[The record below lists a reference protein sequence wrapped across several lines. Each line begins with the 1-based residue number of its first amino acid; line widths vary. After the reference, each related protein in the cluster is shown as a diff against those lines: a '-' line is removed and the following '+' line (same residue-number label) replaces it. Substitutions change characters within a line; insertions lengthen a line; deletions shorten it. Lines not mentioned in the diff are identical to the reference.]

1 MYVPVNP
8 CIVRLGLYRQDALL
22 CHRSDVHHS
31 VGTQCR
37 VGGWLSVHVED
48 PPRWTLQVKLNTLLH
63 KQNKTKH
70 HHQQDIRHV
79 GRLHPHTRALRHT
92 YIRTDNKN
100 TVFIC
105 FPSHEDVQ
113 LGSLVSVG
121 CQKGEVGFSGMGTLH
136 RGLLSLPVLLPI
148 PKSHWSTREKV
159 LKCCVM
165 NPEWLVAA
173 EISLCCCF
181 ILSS

>member
-70 HHQQDIRHV
+70 HHQQDIRHA

-121 CQKGEVGFSGMGTLH
+121 VSEGRSGLFRDGDTSSWTAFSSGLITYSEITLEYQGEGAE
-136 RGLLSLPVLLPI
+136 VLCDEP
-148 PKSHWSTREKV
+148 R
-159 LKCCVM
+159 
-165 NPEWLVAA
+165 VAGG
-173 EISLCCCF
+173 C
-181 ILSS
+181 

>member
-70 HHQQDIRHV
+70 HHQQDIRHA
-79 GRLHPHTRALRHT
+79 GHLHPHTRALRHT

-121 CQKGEVGFSGMGTLH
+121 VSEGRSGLFRDGDTSSWTAFSSGLITYSEITLEYQGEGAE
-136 RGLLSLPVLLPI
+136 VLCDEP
-148 PKSHWSTREKV
+148 R
-159 LKCCVM
+159 
-165 NPEWLVAA
+165 VAGG
-173 EISLCCCF
+173 C
-181 ILSS
+181 

>member
-8 CIVRLGLYRQDALL
+8 CIVRLGLYRKDALL

-31 VGTQCR
+31 VGTQCG
-37 VGGWLSVHVED
+37 VGGWLSVHVD
-48 PPRWTLQVKLNTLLH
+48 NPPRWILQVKLNTLLH

-70 HHQQDIRHV
+70 HHPQDIRSA

-92 YIRTDNKN
+92 YIRMDNKN

-105 FPSHEDVQ
+105 FRSHEDVQ

-121 CQKGEVGFSGMGTLH
+121 VSEGRSGLFRDGD
-136 RGLLSLPVLLPI
+136 
-148 PKSHWSTREKV
+148 
-159 LKCCVM
+159 
-165 NPEWLVAA
+165 
-173 EISLCCCF
+173 
-181 ILSS
+181 